1 MSKLASSLRYVIRQR
16 SFWVALALWI
26 AISLGVVTLSGGTM
40 PLPIGPHPDKPLAIV
55 VSSWIALVF
64 LLLEAWL
71 VAFIALSLFAEWLGK
86 RNLVKRREKL
96 ISDSSIIVSM
106 DENGVDVVAENSNS
120 HSKWAGMLPP
130 LAYPHG
136 VLIKFSRLSGIWLPD
151 QALIEGSPDDVRKLL
166 AENVKDSGPGRK

>member
-1 MSKLASSLRYVIRQR
+1 MKTMHRIFMSDEYVAEAQRLSIAQNKMLKFVYQTWWSWWLPRAAMAALIIWLIVNGFDWSL
-16 SFWVALALWI
+16 
-26 AISLGVVTLSGGTM
+26 T
-40 PLPIGPHPDKPLAIV
+40 
-55 VSSWIALVF
+55 
-64 LLLEAWL
+64 AWL

-86 RNLVKRREKL
+86 RNLVKRRKKL

-130 LAYPHG
+130 LVYPHG